1 MVTLFASTAGFIS
14 QIIFSFMSGVVWCNF
29 FLIQL
34 IDEIVI
40 FNISYLLTFGLITT
54 FFYSLEHKTRYDFF
68 STHKEE
74 EYHKNYRKL
83 LLNMPIGILMLERKN
98 NEILFYNKA
107 ISRLAKLHN
116 ATESKEVKKEDI
128 MNVINNLKHKSGSGT
143 MGQVIKNWD
152 DEVLDCK
159 YKYKYKMNDKKSVYT
174 LKGLRLT
181 LWSHDSKVF
190 FLENQTALEE
200 LHKLESKYQKL
211 YVASIVHDIRSP
223 LNGIMGIIE
232 KIDISTK
239 DKKIKGYIDIA
250 RKTCQLLLFLTY
262 DITDYSQLEAHK
274 FKPNPKKV
282 EIKEVFKEIT
292 ELLSFNFKTK
302 GLGCNIVIDRTIP
315 EYVVIDR
322 HRYMQILLNILTNAL
337 KFTFKGFITID
348 ASYDY
353 ITNLLITSVTD
364 TGIGIKPE
372 DTPHLFK
379 LFGKLESS
387 SGMNP
392 QGVGFG
398 LAMCK
403 KLSEKLG
410 GTIRVKSKPGKGSK
424 FTFSISANLTNQEL
438 ESSFN
443 SSMEEKP
450 PEMIQISQNIAKYVL
465 VAKKHNTEEDT
476 QIDYKEIINSSYKN
490 PHEIKSSINSPPL
503 LIFENCNCNKVL
515 IVDDDYCNLLVLQS
529 YLQQCNLKADEVSL
543 HIEL

>member
-1 MVTLFASTAGFIS
+1 
-14 QIIFSFMSGVVWCNF
+14 
-29 FLIQL
+29 
-34 IDEIVI
+34 
-40 FNISYLLTFGLITT
+40 
-54 FFYSLEHKTRYDFF
+54 
-68 STHKEE
+68 
-74 EYHKNYRKL
+74 
-83 LLNMPIGILMLERKN
+83 
-98 NEILFYNKA
+98 
-107 ISRLAKLHN
+107 
-116 ATESKEVKKEDI
+116 
-128 MNVINNLKHKSGSGT
+128 
-143 MGQVIKNWD
+143 
-152 DEVLDCK
+152 
-159 YKYKYKMNDKKSVYT
+159 
-174 LKGLRLT
+174 
-181 LWSHDSKVF
+181 VF

-223 LNGIMGIIE
+223 LNGIMGIVE
-232 KIDISTK
+232 KIDMLTK
-239 DKKIKGYIDIA
+239 DKKVKGYIDIA

-282 EIKEVFKEIT
+282 EVKEVFKEIT

-302 GLGCNIVIDRTIP
+302 GLGCNIVIDRTVP
-315 EYVVIDR
+315 DYVVIDR

-337 KFTFKGFITID
+337 KFTFQGFITID

-353 ITNLLITSVTD
+353 ISNLLITSVTD

-410 GTIRVKSKPGKGSK
+410 GTIGVKSKPGKGSK
-424 FTFSISANLTNQEL
+424 FTFSISANLTSQEL
-438 ESSFN
+438 ESSFS

-450 PEMIQISQNIAKYVL
+450 PEIIQIPQNIAKYVL
-465 VAKKHNTEEDT
+465 VPKKLNTEEDT
-476 QIDYKEIINSSYKN
+476 QTDFKEIMNSPYKN
-490 PHEIKSSINSPPL
+490 PKEIKSPTNSVPL
-503 LIFENCNCNKVL
+503 VMSENCNCNKIL

-529 YLQQCNLKADEVSL
+529 YLQQYNLKADEVSL
-543 HIEL
+543 HTDTILGYEWKRCFK